1 VSNLIQVC
9 EAPNISMD
17 KIVCQCN
24 VFLAGPI
31 LGTWDWQDAA
41 IKLIKAS
48 YEDDLPS
55 TIFNPRRSSFKD
67 LKDFDETTFN
77 EQVDW
82 EHKNLQNA
90 QDHGIIMFWLA
101 NKTID
106 MPHRNYALTT
116 LFELGEFF
124 KGNRDNDRA
133 RVVVG
138 IEPGFTNEQY
148 LRRTISKKSKFV
160 PIFSTLEETCK
171 YVADNIC

>member
-1 VSNLIQVC
+1 MSLVTIC
-9 EAPNISMD
+9 EAPRIVPD

-31 LGTWDWQDAA
+31 LGTWEWQDRAA
-41 IKLIKAS
+41 ELIRAQYKG
-48 YEDDLPS
+48 DVPT
-55 TIFNPRRSSFKD
+55 TIYNPRRPSFKD
-67 LKDFDETTFN
+67 LKDFDQLTFN

-82 EHKNLQNA
+82 EHDRLSNA

-101 NKTID
+101 NKTQN

-116 LFELGEFF
+116 LFELGEFY
-124 KGNRDNDRA
+124 KGDKDHQDV

-148 LRRTISKKSKFV
+148 LRRTLAKKSKFV